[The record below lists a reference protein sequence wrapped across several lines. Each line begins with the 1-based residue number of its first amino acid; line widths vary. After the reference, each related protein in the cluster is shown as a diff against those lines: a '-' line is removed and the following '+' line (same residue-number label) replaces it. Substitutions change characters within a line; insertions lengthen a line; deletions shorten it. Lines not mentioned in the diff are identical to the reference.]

1 MASFLLLVRYSH
13 GMFRQGKDFFRED
26 LSKWHGLPR
35 KGLIRTDFLTLMM
48 LSGGDLCKTRDLMLI
63 SHQSHLRL
71 ITTIHK
77 SKLTIST
84 WKKIWIVQS
93 GSGLDKRQ
101 CTLQIMTCAKREQ
114 TQIFFFL
121 YTFCTL
127 FLETCSVY
135 FQVMFDQVDSAGRKR
150 DA

>member
-1 MASFLLLVRYSH
+1 M
-13 GMFRQGKDFFRED
+13 E
-26 LSKWHGLPR
+26 
-35 KGLIRTDFLTLMM
+35 
-48 LSGGDLCKTRDLMLI
+48 
-63 SHQSHLRL
+63 
-71 ITTIHK
+71 
-77 SKLTIST
+77 
-84 WKKIWIVQS
+84 KIWIAQR

-101 CTLQIMTCAKREQ
+101 CTLQIMASAKGEQ

-127 FLETCSVY
+127 FLETRSVY

>member
-1 MASFLLLVRYSH
+1 
-13 GMFRQGKDFFRED
+13 
-26 LSKWHGLPR
+26 
-35 KGLIRTDFLTLMM
+35 M

-84 WKKIWIVQS
+84 WKKIWIVQPV
-93 GSGLDKRQ
+93 SGLDKRQ
-101 CTLQIMTCAKREQ
+101 CTLQIMTCAKGEQ

-135 FQVMFDQVDSAGRKR
+135 FQVMFDQVDSAGRKW
-150 DA
+150 DAWWQPTDPRMTWSLQRAFHHTKSQAVLVSNQAREGSWYE